1 MINWNN
7 MDTLASFQE
16 LLKAEPVNLAQA
28 MEGEKGAER
37 VKIQCSYGRRD
48 GLQLCGE
55 TGG

>member
-37 VKIQCSYGRRD
+37 VKKYSVQMSVGSVYN
-48 GLQLCGE
+48 
-55 TGG
+55 